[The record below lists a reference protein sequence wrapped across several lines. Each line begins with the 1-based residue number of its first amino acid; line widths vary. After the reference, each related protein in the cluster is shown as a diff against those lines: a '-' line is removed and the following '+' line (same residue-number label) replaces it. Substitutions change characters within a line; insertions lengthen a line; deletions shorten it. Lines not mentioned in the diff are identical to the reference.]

1 MVCFEPLCVIS
12 LVVVVVAVVVVTGET
27 GDLLL
32 RANRFFVALPPTTL
46 AHS

>member
-1 MVCFEPLCVIS
+1 MVCFEPLSVIS
-12 LVVVVVAVVVVTGET
+12 LVVVVVVVVVTGET